1 MKPDCENCGCEV
13 RISGNERKLMAICA
27 DQKDMHRRIN
37 GMIMRL
43 NVMLGGIVVAVVLL
57 AINLLIR

>member
-1 MKPDCENCGCEV
+1 MKPDCENCGCKV
-13 RISGNERKLMAICA
+13 RISGNENKIMAICT
-27 DQKDMHRRIN
+27 DQKDVHRRVN

-57 AINLLIR
+57 AINLLTK